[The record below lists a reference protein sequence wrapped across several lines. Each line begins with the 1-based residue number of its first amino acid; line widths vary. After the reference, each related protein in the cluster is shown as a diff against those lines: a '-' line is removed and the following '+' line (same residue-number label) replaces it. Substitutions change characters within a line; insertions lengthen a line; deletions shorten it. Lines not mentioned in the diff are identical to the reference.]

1 MKDELIRQLQGIK
14 LYEAFNTWTYSPTK
28 NRKTLVYDFY
38 LLNALPE
45 PKDENLKVALDDSRK
60 VLYTFIKNQM
70 LHTLKYVIADEFSH
84 IFVLNKK
91 SEVIEFLESHG
102 IECTHKTGTP
112 GFKTDRAVDFVKAAE
127 EAFVKFQW
135 YEKFGGKPWNL
146 ICKAWL
152 ELYNQG
158 DKSLGVL
165 AADIDHIW
173 DIEHHTG
180 LLYSKLKGYGF
191 LKSILDFKKYSKS
204 EYNFFE
210 YVSSDL
216 KLFAAAVLKDAQG
229 TDYEGWLKGDK
240 SQRFFPRQD
249 EKVEITDSRYVY
261 NYIPSFVNN
270 MNEKIVNRY
279 STSEARVLNNFKY
292 LPFLPMQRLYLVETA
307 AGERLLIEERG
318 IKPIKE
324 Q

>member
-1 MKDELIRQLQGIK
+1 M
-14 LYEAFNTWTYSPTK
+14 
-28 NRKTLVYDFY
+28 
-38 LLNALPE
+38 
-45 PKDENLKVALDDSRK
+45 
-60 VLYTFIKNQM
+60 
-70 LHTLKYVIADEFSH
+70 
-84 IFVLNKK
+84 
-91 SEVIEFLESHG
+91 
-102 IECTHKTGTP
+102 
-112 GFKTDRAVDFVKAAE
+112 
-127 EAFVKFQW
+127 
-135 YEKFGGKPWNL
+135 
-146 ICKAWL
+146 
-152 ELYNQG
+152 
-158 DKSLGVL
+158 